1 MKQSLFMWMLIIA
14 SAFSLSSCSSD
25 DDDSGLSQ
33 KEIILKVGQSMT
45 LSYGVVNVLGV
56 LTSH

>member
-33 KEIILKVGQSMT
+33 KEIIP
-45 LSYGVVNVLGV
+45 
-56 LTSH
+56 

>member
-1 MKQSLFMWMLIIA
+1 MKQSLLFMWMLIIA

-33 KEIILKVGQSMT
+33 KRNYFKSWA
-45 LSYGVVNVLGV
+45 VNDAVLWRW
-56 LTSH
+56 